1 MRIETWKE
9 QYARELPHWLSAL
22 GQMDALNSLATF
34 AYNHPDYSYPTLLD
48 KADMIAAKVNI
59 SSDTKKAD
67 TGNTGNNTR
76 FMLRAKALGHP
87 LMHRDRCV
95 RNDIDMEKRP
105 FFIIIT
111 APTWQERAP
120 ICAR

>member
-59 SSDTKKAD
+59 SSNTKKAD
-67 TGNTGNNTR
+67 TETPATTPVSC
-76 FMLRAKALGHP
+76 FAQKP
-87 LMHRDRCV
+87 W
-95 RNDIDMEKRP
+95 DIP
-105 FFIIIT
+105 
-111 APTWQERAP
+111 
-120 ICAR
+120 